1 MATWQRL
8 HSTQLPC
15 VQDGGW
21 VPAAKWESKWKT
33 MTYWKLCEAC
43 LVSEDY
49 RWAGDTNTGNRCSI
63 DWKLFWQKAIAG
75 DLVQRQIDAKCIL
88 KPQIRLILRRA
99 TYSLWHCCRTSHRPH
114 IGASC
119 WKQWGAPLRS
129 AGWYQD
135 LLGALNGSSISVTP
149 SLIAL
154 EGQSV
159 TSFSSSCC
167 RWNSCTNGDALLKWW
182 VNWKILKKFFQG
194 LQAGTSAK

>member
-1 MATWQRL
+1 MWGMSGLGRL
-8 HSTQLPC
+8 QMSWWYQ
-15 VQDGGW
+15 
-21 VPAAKWESKWKT
+21 
-33 MTYWKLCEAC
+33 YWKQMLNWLEIILAESHSWRPGTKTNWCKMHFEASDP
-43 LVSEDY
+43 LDFEKSD
-49 RWAGDTNTGNRCSI
+49 
-63 DWKLFWQKAIAG
+63 LF
-75 DLVQRQIDAKCIL
+75 
-88 KPQIRLILRRA
+88 
-99 TYSLWHCCRTSHRPH
+99 SLWHCCRTSHRPH